1 MNSESQA
8 VDSFGL
14 ECRTENIFVESDSA
28 RRSNASDIV
37 PKEPQL
43 QNSSCVVNVEGIPS
57 FNISVTGSGIAA
69 SIKEVKYGGTGNLHG
84 S

>member
-1 MNSESQA
+1 VHTERQA

-14 ECRTENIFVESDSA
+14 ESRTVNIFVESESA
-28 RRSNASDIV
+28 HLGNASDIV
-37 PKEPQL
+37 PEEPQL
-43 QNSSCVVNVEGIPS
+43 QNSSCVVNVESIPS

-69 SIKEVKYGGTGNLHG
+69 SIKEVKYGG